1 MTIKRIRRY
10 TITDPSIVRAMK
22 GLIAF
27 WSMGVILTIVGLFF
41 FPKSKI
47 IGTFIV
53 TFAVII
59 VPFLIHT
66 FLKS

>member
-1 MTIKRIRRY
+1 MTIRRIRKY
-10 TITDPSIVRAMK
+10 KLTDPSIVRMMK

-27 WSMGVILTIVGLFF
+27 WSVGVILTIIGLFF

-47 IGTFIV
+47 VGTFIV

-59 VPFLIHT
+59 VPFLVHT
-66 FLKS
+66 FLKY